1 MEGPPRKLPPKR
13 DVVLALLEK
22 SSARVF
28 LDPRREG
35 VVVPKGFLKQAELV
49 LRVGYSLSPPIPDL
63 EVGDD
68 HLSCTLSFNRTPT
81 WCKLPFSAIY
91 AVISDADGRG
101 VVWPED
107 VPVESH
113 LLRGSTTRAPKAPP
127 AKPKLAAVPPREPRA
142 VMPETVELAVREAAR
157 GDAPREAPAP
167 NAGPAGTVKP
177 TKRQLPPYLRVVK

>member
-35 VVVPKGFLKQAELV
+35 VVVPKGFFKQAELV

-63 EVGDD
+63 EIGDD
-68 HLSCTLSFNRTPT
+68 HLACTLSFNRTPT

-107 VPVESH
+107 VPVESQ
-113 LLRGSTTRAPKAPP
+113 LLRGSSARPPKPPP
-127 AKPKLAAVPPREPRA
+127 AKPRLAAVPPREPA
-142 VMPETVELAVREAAR
+142 TMPEVAPRAAREASQ
-157 GDAPREAPAP
+157 GDAGEPPAPAAAP
-167 NAGPAGTVKP
+167 TSPSKP